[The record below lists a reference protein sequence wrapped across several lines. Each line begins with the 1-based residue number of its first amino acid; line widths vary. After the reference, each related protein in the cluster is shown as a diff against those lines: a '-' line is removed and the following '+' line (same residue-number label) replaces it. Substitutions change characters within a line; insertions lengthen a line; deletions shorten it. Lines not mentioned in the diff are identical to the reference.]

1 MISFSLEVV
10 NLYPENAAD
19 TICQALEWIRANAA
33 PGRRRSGSF
42 YARIARS
49 AFEDI
54 RGLAAEGFTYA
65 AICEAFEA
73 NGLLPKGS
81 KPYSLSRAIRR
92 EGIRRQKRT
101 EPVKAERLV
110 GKTAGKKSD
119 STAPNPT
126 KAEPVKQDFGA
137 PRTPSMKNEKEDEK
151 IKALTN
157 FAQETALGKLTKHS
171 DGSFDFD
178 WED

>member
-1 MISFSLEVV
+1 MISFFLEVV
-10 NLYPENAAD
+10 NLCSDNVAD
-19 TICQALEWIRANAA
+19 AICQTLEWIRANAA
-33 PGRRRSGSF
+33 PGRRRSGSS

-54 RGLAAEGFTYA
+54 RGLTAEGFTYA

-81 KPYSLSRAIRR
+81 KPYSLSRAMRR
-92 EGIRRQKRT
+92 EGIRRQKSA
-101 EPVKAERLV
+101 EPVKSERLV
-110 GKTAGKKSD
+110 DKIAGEKSD
-119 STAPNPT
+119 VAAPNPPKT
-126 KAEPVKQDFGA
+126 EPVKQDFGA
-137 PRTPSMKNEKEDEK
+137 PRTPSMENEKAEK
-151 IKALTN
+151 WTKAL
-157 FAQETALGKLTKHS
+157 AVPAVETALGKLTKHS